1 MIIKNTLDNGIR
13 IVMEKIPSVKSV
25 SIGIWVKAGSVD
37 ENKENSGISHLIEH
51 MMFKGTD
58 TRSAKKIAEDVDRIG
73 GQINAFTGKEAT
85 CYYIKT
91 LESNIE
97 KGCDIITD
105 MFKNSNFDAEEL
117 EREKNVIYE
126 EIKMIEDSPEDDAHD
141 KLQEIIF
148 RGSALESPIIGTYSS
163 LEAITRDTILKY
175 IEDEYTADSIVISV
189 AGSFDEDLIC
199 NIFNERLTG
208 IKKTKA
214 KKVLPVK
221 SYLPDFKV
229 RKKDVEQ
236 SHICLGTKGVPHE
249 DELFYPMQILNSIMG
264 GSMSSRLFQNI
275 REQKG
280 LAYTVY
286 SNISSYQTDGMYCI
300 YAGVSHEKVDQ
311 ALDAIGIELLNLAQ
325 KGITED
331 ELYIAKEQLKS
342 SYVFSQENVNNRM
355 YSLGKNTLLRSRL
368 LTPSEVIEKINK
380 VNMDD
385 IRKASEII
393 TDLTKYSGVIVSDRQ
408 FDIKEMLKGIGHE
421 DKNNV

>member
-1 MIIKNTLDNGIR
+1 MIIKKTLDNGIR

-25 SIGIWVKAGSVD
+25 SVGIWVKAGSVD
-37 ENKENSGISHLIEH
+37 ENKKIAGISHLIEH

-91 LESNIE
+91 LESNID

-105 MFKNSNFDAEEL
+105 MFINSKFDEEEL
-117 EREKNVIYE
+117 EREKSVIFE
-126 EIKMIEDSPEDDAHD
+126 EIKMIEDSPEDDAHEN
-141 KLQEIIF
+141 LQEILF

-163 LEAITRDTILKY
+163 LESITRDTILEY
-175 IEDEYTADSIVISV
+175 IDEEYTADSIVISV

-199 NIFNERLTG
+199 NIFNERLEG
-208 IKKTKA
+208 IKNTKS
-214 KKVLPVK
+214 KKILPVK
-221 SYLPDFKV
+221 NYVPDYKV
-229 RKKDVEQ
+229 KKKDVEQ
-236 SHICLGTKGVPHE
+236 SHICLGTKSVAHE
-249 DELFYPMQILNSIMG
+249 DELYYPMLILNSIMG

-286 SNISSYQTDGMYCI
+286 SSIHSYQTDGMYYI
-300 YAGVSHEKVDQ
+300 YAGVSHDKVDE
-311 ALDAIGIELLNLAQ
+311 AVDAICIELKDLAK

-342 SYVFSQENVNNRM
+342 NYVFSQENVNNRM

-368 LTPSEVIEKINK
+368 LTPSEVIEKINN
-380 VNMDD
+380 VTMDD
-385 IRKASEII
+385 IKKASEII
-393 TDLTKYSGVIVSDRQ
+393 TDITKYSGVIVSDRQ
-408 FDIKEMLKGIGHE
+408 FDIKGMLKGLS
-421 DKNNV
+421 

>member
-189 AGSFDEDLIC
+189 AGS
-199 NIFNERLTG
+199 
-208 IKKTKA
+208 
-214 KKVLPVK
+214 
-221 SYLPDFKV
+221 
-229 RKKDVEQ
+229 
-236 SHICLGTKGVPHE
+236 
-249 DELFYPMQILNSIMG
+249 
-264 GSMSSRLFQNI
+264 MSSRLFQNI